1 LKTSYVRLIGV
12 LVLGL
17 HLVCGCGPSR
27 ISGPEL
33 DQTQLAVAE
42 FINPCDSWQ
51 LLAGC
56 LPEDEEPLSSEVLDT
71 LDAILAEELEARK
84 VTSYRGPNT
93 VRQCQE
99 IILFEA
105 EDLDMSGLEFWSR
118 IGRCVPAD
126 LLLVPQVFEWRQ
138 RQGGEWGADQPARV
152 VFDLFLLDVRQQK
165 LIYRYHCEKE
175 QKSLTEDLF
184 GLGRFFRRGGKWV
197 TAEALA
203 REGMEEGLEAL
214 GL

>member
-1 LKTSYVRLIGV
+1 
-12 LVLGL
+12 
-17 HLVCGCGPSR
+17 
-27 ISGPEL
+27 
-33 DQTQLAVAE
+33 
-42 FINPCDSWQ
+42 
-51 LLAGC
+51 
-56 LPEDEEPLSSEVLDT
+56 
-71 LDAILAEELEARK
+71 
-84 VTSYRGPNT
+84 
-93 VRQCQE
+93 
-99 IILFEA
+99 
-105 EDLDMSGLEFWSR
+105 
-118 IGRCVPAD
+118 
-126 LLLVPQVFEWRQ
+126 
-138 RQGGEWGADQPARV
+138 V